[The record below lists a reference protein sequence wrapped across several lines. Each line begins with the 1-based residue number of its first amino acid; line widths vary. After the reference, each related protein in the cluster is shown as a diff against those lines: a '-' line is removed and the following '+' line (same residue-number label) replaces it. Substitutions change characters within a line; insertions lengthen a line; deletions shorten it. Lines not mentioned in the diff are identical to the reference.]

1 MRTLVLYY
9 SNTGNTQKVAKHLAV
24 RLGADLAEVTC
35 GAYLRWYG
43 PLAMAWDIFTRHVPT
58 VDVLVPPGA
67 SYDVVV
73 IGGPVWAAHAAPPIL
88 ALAGHPLMKSALP
101 AFFVTCSGDSPKS
114 PPEPA
119 VEEMRQMAQK
129 TCLTSWIF
137 RATDLR
143 PEPMAAA
150 TERFAHAIE
159 VVAAD
164 HLPAQAVRLGLPP
177 E

>member
-9 SNTGNTQKVAKHLAV
+9 SNTGNTQKVAKQLAA

-43 PLAMAWDIFTRHVPT
+43 PLAMAWDIFTRHAPK
-58 VDVLVPPGA
+58 VDVLVPVGA

-73 IGGPVWAAHAAPPIL
+73 VGGPVWAAHAAPPIL
-88 ALAGHPLMKSALP
+88 ALANHPLMKSAFP

-119 VEEMRQMAQK
+119 VQEMRQMAK
-129 TCLTSWIF
+129 RPCLSSWIF
-137 RATDLR
+137 RARDLD
-143 PEPMAAA
+143 PGPLAAA
-150 TERFAHAIE
+150 TERFAHTIE

-164 HLPAQAVRLGLPP
+164 HLESRTARQPSL
-177 E
+177 